1 MQVILLEK
9 IVNLGN
15 LGDMVNVKPGYAR
28 NYLVPKGLATV
39 ATEEN
44 IKLFEERRGELE
56 KASAD
61 KLQAAQARAKEL
73 EGQTVEIASLAS
85 DEGKLF
91 GSVSVIEIS
100 EAFAAKKLEL
110 AKAEIQLPTGPIKAI
125 GEYEVTAIVHPEVS
139 FMFNVNV
146 VAQESS

>member
-28 NYLVPKGLATV
+28 NYLVPQGLATV

-44 IKLFEERRGELE
+44 VKLFEGRRLDLE

-61 KLQAAQARAKEL
+61 KLQSAQARAVEL
-73 EGQTVEIASLAS
+73 EGQMVEIAGRAS

-91 GSVSVIEIS
+91 GSVGLVEIS
-100 EAFAAKKLEL
+100 EAFAAKGLEINRS
-110 AKAEIQLPTGPIKAI
+110 EIQLPDGPLKLV
-125 GEYEVTAIVHPEVS
+125 GEYEVAISIHSDVG
-139 FMFNVNV
+139 FNIKVVV
-146 VAQESS
+146 VAE

>member
-15 LGDMVNVKPGYAR
+15 LGDLVNVKPGYAR
-28 NYLVPKGLATV
+28 NYLVPQGKATI

-44 IKLFEERRGELE
+44 IKLFEERRAELE

-61 KLQAAQARAKEL
+61 RLQAAQAREKEL
-73 EGQTVEIASLAS
+73 SGQNVEITARAS

-91 GSVSVIEIS
+91 GSVSVLEIAQAFS
-100 EAFAAKKLEL
+100 EKGLEL
-110 AKAEIQLPTGPIKAI
+110 SKSEIQLPEGPIKMV
-125 GEYEVTAIVHPEVS
+125 GEHEVAVSVHSEVN
-139 FMFNVNV
+139 FTVTVAV
-146 VAQESS
+146 VAE

>member
-15 LGDMVNVKPGYAR
+15 LGDLVNVKAGYAR
-28 NYLVPKGLATV
+28 NYLVPQGLATV
-39 ATEEN
+39 ATESN
-44 IKLFEERRGELE
+44 RKIFEERRLELE

-73 EGQTVEIASLAS
+73 EGQTVEIAGRAS

-91 GSVSVIEIS
+91 GSVGLNEIS
-100 EAFAAKKLEL
+100 EAFAAKGLTISRT
-110 AKAEIQLPTGPIKAI
+110 EIQLPDGPLKMI
-125 GEYEVTAIVHPEVS
+125 GEYEVVAIVHSEVS
-139 FMFNVNV
+139 FNINVIV
-146 VAQESS
+146 VAE